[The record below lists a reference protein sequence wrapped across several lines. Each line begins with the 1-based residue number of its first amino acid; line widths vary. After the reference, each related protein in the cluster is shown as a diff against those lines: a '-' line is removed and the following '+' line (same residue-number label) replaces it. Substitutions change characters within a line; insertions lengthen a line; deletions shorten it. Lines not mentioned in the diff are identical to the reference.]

1 MLKKYIEFMK
11 KSPLITAA
19 LCIVYVVVCFKTVHT
34 DTNFQF
40 FIVRTMLCGAVCF
53 FLYQISGDKTLTSC
67 YVSTGYVIL
76 NSMGFLAMSLIMG
89 SVLLLSNIEEQ
100 FPLND
105 NPVLGLIIVF
115 LMFIS
120 VGLFEELAFRAVI
133 NDAIIYKFREKK
145 YVFVLSA
152 VVSSLVFGAAHIVGE
167 FDAASAIAWGQAVAK
182 TLESG
187 VFGLA
192 LLILYWKTRNIWACG
207 VAHGLFDFF
216 AGYTEGLF
224 VPMKT
229 SGSSYI
235 KTGEDGL
242 KILITYFAIAAIN
255 VVLTFLVWKKVGK
268 TIDFE
273 KIRREW

>member
-53 FLYQISGDKTLTSC
+53 FLYQISGDKTLASC

-76 NSMGFLAMSLIMG
+76 NSMGFLVMSLIMG
-89 SVLLLSNIEEQ
+89 SVLLLSK
-100 FPLND
+100 
-105 NPVLGLIIVF
+105 F

-145 YVFVLSA
+145 
-152 VVSSLVFGAAHIVGE
+152 FGFPCRKE
-167 FDAASAIAWGQAVAK
+167 
-182 TLESG
+182 
-187 VFGLA
+187 
-192 LLILYWKTRNIWACG
+192 IL
-207 VAHGLFDFF
+207 
-216 AGYTEGLF
+216 
-224 VPMKT
+224 
-229 SGSSYI
+229 
-235 KTGEDGL
+235 
-242 KILITYFAIAAIN
+242 
-255 VVLTFLVWKKVGK
+255 
-268 TIDFE
+268 
-273 KIRREW
+273 

>member
-11 KSPLITAA
+11 RSPLITAA
-19 LCIVYVVVCFKTVHT
+19 ICIVYVVVCFKTVPTET
-34 DTNFQF
+34 DFQF

-53 FLYQISGDKTLTSC
+53 FLYQISGDKTLASC
-67 YVSTGYVIL
+67 YVSTGYVIK
-76 NSMGFLAMSLIMG
+76 NSIGFLVMSLIMG
-89 SVLLLSNIEEQ
+89 SVLLLSNIDDKV
-100 FPLND
+100 PLKD
-105 NPVLGLIIVF
+105 NPVLGFIIIF

-167 FDAASAIAWGQAVAK
+167 FDATSAIAWGQAVAK

-235 KTGEDGL
+235 NTGEDGL

-255 VVLTFLVWKKVGK
+255 VVLTFIVWKRVGK

>member
-76 NSMGFLAMSLIMG
+76 NSMGFLVMSLIMG

-100 FPLND
+100 VPLND

-167 FDAASAIAWGQAVAK
+167 CDATSAIAWGQAVAK

-235 KTGEDGL
+235 NTGEDGL

>member
-11 KSPLITAA
+11 RSPLITAA

-34 DTNFQF
+34 ETNFQF

-53 FLYQISGDKTLTSC
+53 FLYQISGDKTLASC
-67 YVSTGYVIL
+67 YVSTEYVIK
-76 NSMGFLAMSLIMG
+76 NTIGFLVMSLIMG
-89 SVLLLSNIEEQ
+89 SVLLISNIEEKV
-100 FPLND
+100 PLKE
-105 NPVLGLIIVF
+105 NPILGFIIIF
-115 LMFIS
+115 LMFIAM
-120 VGLFEELAFRAVI
+120 GLFEELAFRAVI

-152 VVSSLVFGAAHIVGE
+152 VVSSLVFGAVHVLG
-167 FDAASAIAWGQAVAK
+167 FDPTSPIAWGQAVAK

-216 AGYTEGLF
+216 AGFTEGLF
-224 VPMKT
+224 APVT
-229 SGSSYI
+229 NSGSSYI
-235 KTGEDGL
+235 NTGEDGMR
-242 KILITYFAIAAIN
+242 ILITYFAVAAIN
-255 VVLTFLVWKKVGK
+255 VVLTFIVWKKVGK

>member
-1 MLKKYIEFMK
+1 MLQKYILFLK
-11 KSPLITAA
+11 RHPLITAA
-19 LCIVYVVVCFKTVHT
+19 IAITYAILCLKCVPAET
-34 DTNFQF
+34 DFQVF
-40 FIVRTMLCGAVCF
+40 LVRTMLCGAVCF
-53 FLYQISGDKTLTSC
+53 FLYQISGDKTLASC
-67 YVSTGYVIL
+67 YVSTGYVIK
-76 NSMGFLAMSLIMG
+76 NAIGFLLMSLIMG
-89 SVLLLSNIEEQ
+89 SVLLISNIEEKV
-100 FPLND
+100 PLKE
-105 NPVLGLIIVF
+105 NPILGFIIIF

-152 VVSSLVFGAAHIVGE
+152 VVSSLVFGAAHVLG
-167 FDAASAIAWGQAVAK
+167 FDPSSPVAWGQAVAK

-207 VAHGLFDFF
+207 LAHGLFDFF

-224 VPMKT
+224 VPVGD

-235 KTGEDGL
+235 NTGEDGVR
-242 KILITYFAIAAIN
+242 ILITYFIIAAIN
-255 VVLTFLVWKKVGK
+255 AVLTFIVWKKVGK